1 MIIDP
6 NIVFAILALFGIG
19 VLGIVQTLKT
29 LLKLDGTGAI
39 ILTFVV
45 SFGATAIYLFQ
56 THIFTVP
63 AFIIYGLLVA
73 GEASGLYRVVKKP
86 A

>member
-1 MIIDP
+1 MIVDP

-29 LLKLDGTGAI
+29 LLKLTGTGAI
-39 ILTFVV
+39 VLTFVV
-45 SFGATAIYLFQ
+45 SFGATAIYLLQAHTFAIP
-56 THIFTVP
+56 T
-63 AFIIYGLLVA
+63 FIIYGLLVA

>member
-1 MIIDP
+1 MIVDP

-56 THIFTVP
+56 AHIFTIP
-63 AFIIYGLLVA
+63 AFIIYSLIVS
-73 GEASGLYRVVKKP
+73 GEASGLYKIVKKP